1 MLPDTTGK
9 HVPKLTEKD
18 NGAIASS
25 RTHPLSLSSQE
36 GNHDIPRQCARTD
49 KDAPAPPVDASPTT
63 TPPNT
68 SLTATPVDPT
78 PHAAPNISGTDETE
92 QLEEVDDTNNATGT
106 SNCPVPVD
114 ETPEEQLSEFSCLHF
129 TSGYHPEGDGQM
141 EVLHSWKL
149 Y

>member
-9 HVPKLTEKD
+9 RIPKLMEKA

-25 RTHPLSLSSQE
+25 RKRPLSLSSQE
-36 GNHDIPRQCARTD
+36 GNHDIPRQRARTD
-49 KDAPAPPVDASPTT
+49 KDAPAPVDASPTT

-68 SLTATPVDPT
+68 SLAATPVNPT
-78 PHAAPNISGTDETE
+78 PHATPGNISGTDETE

-114 ETPEEQLSEFSCLHF
+114 ETPEEELSEFI
-129 TSGYHPEGDGQM
+129 
-141 EVLHSWKL
+141 
-149 Y
+149 